1 MQRKQNQPPDKHE
14 FEAYLIIET
23 STDLITTK
31 RNLPKGQEMKG
42 QKKQYQVV
50 FLSIL
55 SALAALFYQNS
66 AVAACADD
74 WLGVD
79 EVRDGGN
86 LAILATNLREFPITF
101 TLRVRPG
108 GVVAEGPRTIT
119 ETLGGKQSRL
129 VMRLKEQGG
138 DRRGG
143 YRISCDWTIGDKDA
157 LHDEE
162 QLYLLPYESGKSY
175 RVLQGYGSR
184 FSHIGLEQYAVD
196 FNMSV
201 GTPVHAARAGVVAKI
216 EESNHR
222 GCWDDGCGAYANYI
236 VILHNDGTTGE
247 YYHLSKNGALV
258 EVGDHI
264 IAGQKIALSG
274 NTGHTTMPHLHF
286 AVYRAAEWG
295 NTQSIPV
302 RFLSSAGI
310 VESPRRGGR
319 YQATSEQQAR
329 N

>member
-1 MQRKQNQPPDKHE
+1 M
-14 FEAYLIIET
+14 
-23 STDLITTK
+23 K
-31 RNLPKGQEMKG
+31 R

-50 FLSIL
+50 FLSVL
-55 SALAALFYQNS
+55 STLAALLYQNS
-66 AVAACADD
+66 AVAACAND

-79 EVRDGGN
+79 EVRDGGD
-86 LAILATNLREFPITF
+86 IVFLATNLREFPITF
-101 TLRVRPG
+101 TLRVRSRHLIAQGPG
-108 GVVAEGPRTIT
+108 TIT

-129 VMRLKEQGG
+129 VMRLKEEGG
-138 DRRGG
+138 DRKGR

-175 RVLQGYGSR
+175 RVLQGYSSR

-201 GTPVHAARAGVVAKI
+201 GTPVHAARAGVVARI
-216 EESNHR
+216 EETNDI
-222 GCWDDGCGAYANYI
+222 GCWENGCGAYANYI
-236 VILHNDGTTGE
+236 VIVHNDGTTGE
-247 YYHLSKNGALV
+247 YYHLQQNGALV

-264 IAGQKIALSG
+264 IAGQRIALSG

-310 VESPRRGGR
+310 VERPRRGGR
-319 YQATSEQQAR
+319 YQAIAEQQAR

>member
-1 MQRKQNQPPDKHE
+1 MQKQE
-14 FEAYLIIET
+14 
-23 STDLITTK
+23 
-31 RNLPKGQEMKG
+31 
-42 QKKQYQVV
+42 KQSQLV
-50 FLSIL
+50 FASIL
-55 SALAALFYQNS
+55 SALAVLLCQNT
-66 AVAACADD
+66 AVAACPDD

-79 EVRDGGN
+79 EVRDGDKIG
-86 LAILATNLREFPITF
+86 LRATNVHEFPITF
-101 TLRVRPG
+101 TLRVRTRNLITN
-108 GVVAEGPRTIT
+108 GPKTIT
-119 ETLGGKQSRL
+119 ETLDANQSRL
-129 VMRLKEQGG
+129 VMTLSEDGG
-138 DRRGG
+138 DRKGR

-162 QLYLLPYESGKSY
+162 QLYLLPYENGKSY

-184 FSHIGLEQYAVD
+184 FSHRGLEQYAVD

-201 GTPVHAARAGVVAKI
+201 GTPVHAARAGIVARI
-216 EESNHR
+216 EEANDK
-222 GCWDDGCGAYANYI
+222 GCWDNGCGAHANYI
-236 VILHNDGTTGE
+236 VIVHNDGTTGE
-247 YYHLSKNGALV
+247 YYHLQRNGALV
-258 EVGDHI
+258 GVGDHV

-310 VESPRRGGR
+310 VHSPRRGGR
-319 YQATSEQQAR
+319 YQAVSDEQAL

>member
-1 MQRKQNQPPDKHE
+1 M
-14 FEAYLIIET
+14 
-23 STDLITTK
+23 K
-31 RNLPKGQEMKG
+31 R

-50 FLSIL
+50 FLSVL
-55 SALAALFYQNS
+55 SGLAALLYQNS
-66 AVAACADD
+66 AVAACAND

-79 EVRDGGN
+79 EVRDGGD
-86 LAILATNLREFPITF
+86 IVFLATNLREFPITF
-101 TLRVRPG
+101 TLRVRSRHLIAQGPG
-108 GVVAEGPRTIT
+108 TIT

-129 VMRLKEQGG
+129 VMRLKEEGG
-138 DRRGG
+138 DRKGR

-201 GTPVHAARAGVVAKI
+201 GTPVHAARAGVVARI
-216 EESNHR
+216 EETNDI
-222 GCWDDGCGAYANYI
+222 GCWENGCGAYANYI
-236 VILHNDGTTGE
+236 VIVHNDGTTGE
-247 YYHLSKNGALV
+247 YYHLQQNGALV

-264 IAGQKIALSG
+264 IAGQRIALSG

-310 VESPRRGGR
+310 VERPRRGGR
-319 YQATSEQQAR
+319 YQAIAEQQAR

>member
-1 MQRKQNQPPDKHE
+1 M
-14 FEAYLIIET
+14 
-23 STDLITTK
+23 K
-31 RNLPKGQEMKG
+31 R

-50 FLSIL
+50 FLSVL
-55 SALAALFYQNS
+55 SALAALLYQNS
-66 AVAACADD
+66 AVAACAND

-79 EVRDGGN
+79 EVRDGGD
-86 LAILATNLREFPITF
+86 IVFLATNLREFPITF
-101 TLRVRPG
+101 TLRVRSRHLIAQGPG
-108 GVVAEGPRTIT
+108 TIT

-129 VMRLKEQGG
+129 VMRLKEEGG
-138 DRRGG
+138 DRKGR

-201 GTPVHAARAGVVAKI
+201 GTPVHAARAGVVARI
-216 EESNHR
+216 EETNDI
-222 GCWDDGCGAYANYI
+222 GCWENGCGAYANYI
-236 VILHNDGTTGE
+236 VIVHNDGTTGE
-247 YYHLSKNGALV
+247 YYHLRQNGALV

-264 IAGQKIALSG
+264 IAGQRIALSG

-310 VESPRRGGR
+310 VERPRRGGR
-319 YQATSEQQAR
+319 YQAIAEQQAR

>member
-1 MQRKQNQPPDKHE
+1 M
-14 FEAYLIIET
+14 
-23 STDLITTK
+23 K
-31 RNLPKGQEMKG
+31 R

-50 FLSIL
+50 FLSVL
-55 SALAALFYQNS
+55 SGLAALLYQNS
-66 AVAACADD
+66 AVAACAND

-79 EVRDGGN
+79 EVRDGGD
-86 LAILATNLREFPITF
+86 IVFLATNLREFPITF
-101 TLRVRPG
+101 TLRVRSRHLIAQGPG
-108 GVVAEGPRTIT
+108 TIT

-129 VMRLKEQGG
+129 VMRLKEDGG
-138 DRRGG
+138 DRKGR

-175 RVLQGYGSR
+175 RVLQGYSSR

-201 GTPVHAARAGVVAKI
+201 GTPVHAARAGVVARI
-216 EESNHR
+216 EETNDI
-222 GCWDDGCGAYANYI
+222 GCWENGCGAYANYI
-236 VILHNDGTTGE
+236 VIVHNDGTTGE
-247 YYHLSKNGALV
+247 YYHLQQNGALV

-264 IAGQKIALSG
+264 IAGQRIALSG

-310 VESPRRGGR
+310 VERPRRGGR
-319 YQATSEQQAR
+319 YQAIAEQQAR

>member
-1 MQRKQNQPPDKHE
+1 M
-14 FEAYLIIET
+14 
-23 STDLITTK
+23 K
-31 RNLPKGQEMKG
+31 R

-50 FLSIL
+50 FLSVL
-55 SALAALFYQNS
+55 STLAALLYQNS
-66 AVAACADD
+66 AVAACAND

-79 EVRDGGN
+79 EVRDGGD
-86 LAILATNLREFPITF
+86 IVFLATNLREFPITF
-101 TLRVRPG
+101 TLRVRSRHLIAQGPG
-108 GVVAEGPRTIT
+108 TIT

-129 VMRLKEQGG
+129 VMRLKEDGG
-138 DRRGG
+138 DRKGR

-175 RVLQGYGSR
+175 RVLQGYSSR

-201 GTPVHAARAGVVAKI
+201 GTPVHAARAGVVARI
-216 EESNHR
+216 EETNDI
-222 GCWDDGCGAYANYI
+222 GCWENGCGAYANYI
-236 VILHNDGTTGE
+236 VIVHNDGTTGE
-247 YYHLSKNGALV
+247 YYHLQQNGALV

-264 IAGQKIALSG
+264 IAGQRIALSG

-310 VESPRRGGR
+310 VERPRRGGR
-319 YQATSEQQAR
+319 YQAIAEQQAR

>member
-1 MQRKQNQPPDKHE
+1 MQR
-14 FEAYLIIET
+14 L
-23 STDLITTK
+23 
-31 RNLPKGQEMKG
+31 
-42 QKKQYQVV
+42 KKQYQLV
-50 FLSIL
+50 FASIL
-55 SALAALFYQNS
+55 SALAVLLCQNT
-66 AVAACADD
+66 AMAACSDD

-79 EVRDGGN
+79 EVRDGDKIG
-86 LAILATNLREFPITF
+86 LRATNVHEFPITF
-101 TLRVRPG
+101 TLRVRTRNL
-108 GVVAEGPRTIT
+108 VTNGPKTIT
-119 ETLGGKQSRL
+119 ETLDANQSRL
-129 VMRLKEQGG
+129 VMTLSEDGG
-138 DRRGG
+138 DRKGR

-184 FSHIGLEQYAVD
+184 FSHRGLEQYAVD

-201 GTPVHAARAGVVAKI
+201 GTPVHAARAGIVARI
-216 EESNHR
+216 EEANDK
-222 GCWDDGCGAYANYI
+222 GCWDNGCGAHANYI
-236 VILHNDGTTGE
+236 VIVHNDGTTGE
-247 YYHLSKNGALV
+247 YYHLQRNGALV
-258 EVGDHI
+258 DVGDHI
-264 IAGQKIALSG
+264 IAGKKIALSG

-310 VESPRRGGR
+310 VHSPRRGGR
-319 YQATSEQQAR
+319 YQAVSNEQAR